1 MKGFPFLIFIKI
13 GMLLFYAS
21 LQDSYNPNLSFIRII
36 YKVLPLV
43 FEGGLYNFRLSQL
56 NFKTDET

>member
-1 MKGFPFLIFIKI
+1 MKGFPFDFYQNRDA
-13 GMLLFYAS
+13 FVYAS